1 MKTRHPLLPIAVVL
15 ATCLWTS
22 VGMAQAVTMPAAASQ
37 ESGLN
42 ADADIAPHGTGEL
55 PVTAQA
61 GSMPGSPYGTQSSA
75 PADKGSAIPRAA
87 VAGGA
92 ASAQLREQALVAM
105 ETLRE
110 EIATLAAL
118 KHAQEALLAWNRLTW
133 DRLAWDRLAWDRGR
147 TEGGEAPVF
156 LALALC
162 AEPALGAWCPL
173 LPATFGTPTPAAEE
187 SHDRD

>member
-1 MKTRHPLLPIAVVL
+1 MRSRPSLLPIAAL
-15 ATCLWTS
+15 ATCLWAADAI
-22 VGMAQAVTMPAAASQ
+22 AQAGTMPAAASQ

-42 ADADIAPHGTGEL
+42 ADADIAPHGTGGL

-61 GSMPGSPYGTQSSA
+61 GSMPGSPYGTQSSP
-75 PADKGSAIPRAA
+75 PADKGAAIPRAA

-133 DRLAWDRLAWDRGR
+133 DRGR
-147 TEGGEAPVF
+147 TEGGEATAF
-156 LALALC
+156 LASALC

-173 LPATFGTPTPAAEE
+173 LPATFGTPSPTAEE